1 MAKDTLKYLDDML
14 ECIEIIEQ
22 HVSGQD
28 LDSFTGNVLMQD
40 AVLRRFTI
48 IGEACRRITEEYKE
62 NHPEIPWYKIKAMRN
77 FVIHEYDKVST
88 KTIWKTVTDDL
99 PPLKKQLQ
107 EIMKCS

>member
-40 AVLRRFTI
+40 AVSPAFHNNR
-48 IGEACRRITEEYKE
+48 
-62 NHPEIPWYKIKAMRN
+62 
-77 FVIHEYDKVST
+77 
-88 KTIWKTVTDDL
+88 
-99 PPLKKQLQ
+99 
-107 EIMKCS
+107 